1 MAAVWYALE
10 PRQGATHSADTGAM
24 GLLAP
29 LVFLLTASLVAALAA
44 ASSVLG
50 AFAGYWAARTG
61 SPLVG
66 ALAGLAISA
75 LAAGVLVV
83 LLPAAAGSAGA
94 GWKRQS
100 GWCRLRWQP
109 ASWPAGCKSGAR
121 SKSLRHPERAR
132 PVLQAEA
139 ARCCCNCPQSAQPVV
154 A

>member
-1 MAAVWYALE
+1 MSLLGLLERPGVRPGAMVHAAVFVCMAAVWYALE

-94 GWKRQS
+94 GWMEKAKWLVPPAMAAGIVAGWMQKRRTQ
-100 GWCRLRWQP
+100 QEP
-109 ASWPAGCKSGAR
+109 TAP
-121 SKSLRHPERAR
+121 
-132 PVLQAEA
+132 
-139 ARCCCNCPQSAQPVV
+139 
-154 A
+154 